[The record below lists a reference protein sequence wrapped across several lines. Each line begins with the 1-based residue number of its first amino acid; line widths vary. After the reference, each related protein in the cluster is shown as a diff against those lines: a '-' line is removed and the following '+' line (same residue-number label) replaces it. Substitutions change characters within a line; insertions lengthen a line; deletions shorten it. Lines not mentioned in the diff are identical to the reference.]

1 MDASRLADVVSLN
14 FEATCFFF
22 FDPLWLLYY
31 SRNAKVLGLFSFY
44 F

>member
-1 MDASRLADVVSLN
+1 MDASRLVDVVSLN
-14 FEATCFFF
+14 FEAPC